1 MCGFLLWQIKE
12 TLKLTLLLK
21 QHDGKVFMSCHKNIM
36 KKRTPCQAVSNK
48 SDVKVVPKDL
58 QNLGKLEKLLISKR
72 ILFKS
77 CNNA

>member
-1 MCGFLLWQIKE
+1 
-12 TLKLTLLLK
+12 
-21 QHDGKVFMSCHKNIM
+21 M

-48 SDVKVVPKDL
+48 LDVKVVPKDL

>member
-1 MCGFLLWQIKE
+1 
-12 TLKLTLLLK
+12 
-21 QHDGKVFMSCHKNIM
+21 MSCHKNLM

-48 SDVKVVPKDL
+48 LDVKVVPKDL

-77 CNNA
+77 CNKA